1 MKLQYQLNAAF
12 AALILIVMSITAFYT
27 YSLIMD
33 MLIQDERVQLQERAV
48 LLNRISQEQ
57 DASVRLSQL
66 SDLVQNQNYPL
77 LLFDLSQ
84 EEVLFS
90 SLPAETAVDWMNRF
104 EDELASE
111 EVWESNGES
120 YVVYPI
126 SFAPNSSQRIL
137 VMATPLD
144 DLQIV
149 QNAFAQRMIRVIVI
163 GLLLA
168 LAVSYFMTNRLVTPL
183 SRLKQEVKKIEK
195 RKFSEV
201 QPVKSSGE
209 IKDVEQSVRHMA
221 EELERYINTQKQFF
235 QNASHELKTPL
246 MSIQGYAEG
255 IRDGIFEGKDAERG
269 LNVMVSEAERLKK
282 IVNEMILLAKL
293 DSSEDVYQP
302 SEVNLAELTDQA
314 KDRLY
319 PLANEK
325 GVVLHS
331 SSYHKFTS
339 YVDPER
345 VLQALI
351 NIIGNAVRHAETRVD
366 IISNISKDVLSIKVI
381 DDGSGIPED
390 LLPQLFQRFIKGK
403 EGETGL
409 GLAISRAII
418 ERSGGS
424 IRASNNEDGPGA
436 VFEIRIPKRPNP
448 DLS

>member
-12 AALILIVMSITAFYT
+12 AALILIVMSISAFYI
-27 YSLIMD
+27 YSLLMD
-33 MLIQDERVQLQERAV
+33 MLIQDERGQLQERAL
-48 LLNRISQEQ
+48 LLNQVSQEE
-57 DASVRLSQL
+57 DTSVRLSQL
-66 SDLVQNQNYPL
+66 TELVQDQNYPL
-77 LLFDLSQ
+77 LLFDLS
-84 EEVLFS
+84 EEQVLFS
-90 SLPAETAVDWMNRF
+90 TLPSETAEDWMNRF
-104 EDELASE
+104 EDELASQ

-126 SFAPNSSQRIL
+126 AFAPHSAQRIL

-183 SRLKQEVKKIEK
+183 SRLKQEVKKIEQ

-201 QPVKSSGE
+201 KPVQSTGE
-209 IKDVEQSVRHMA
+209 IKEVERSVRHMS

-269 LNVMVSEAERLKK
+269 LNVMVSETERLKK

-293 DSSEDVYQP
+293 DSSEDVYRP
-302 SEVNLAELTDQA
+302 SEVNLADLTDQA
-314 KDRLY
+314 QDRVY

-331 SSYHKFTS
+331 RSYHKFTS

-351 NIIGNAVRHAETRVD
+351 NIIGNGIRHANTRVD
-366 IISNISKDVLSIKVI
+366 IISNVSKDVLSIKVI
-381 DDGSGIPED
+381 DDGPGIPED

-418 ERSGGS
+418 ERSGGTIS
-424 IRASNNEDGPGA
+424 ASNNEEGSGA
-436 VFEIRIPKRPNP
+436 VFEIRLPKRHP
-448 DLS
+448 DHK